1 MRATTLLAA
10 DVLKL
15 WTTSSSSS
23 WSHSQET
30 NRPINQC
37 IAAPTGRIITAAAG
51 GRAECSLT
59 MLRCVCS
66 GVKNETLLC
75 CANVVLRDKQEY
87 GGVCISCVHSF
98 STTCYSVQQ
107 RWRRKQRTGGDVL
120 ARGHGCAL
128 ISTLTHL
135 APTRLLTWNSG
146 ERTDSWGRAAVSPV
160 NNLQRQA
167 FTACW
172 PALRAEEDIDPHWHV
187 MYKLLQS
194 FSGLRWINDQF

>member
-1 MRATTLLAA
+1 M
-10 DVLKL
+10 V
-15 WTTSSSSS
+15 
-23 WSHSQET
+23 
-30 NRPINQC
+30 
-37 IAAPTGRIITAAAG
+37 
-51 GRAECSLT
+51 SLT
-59 MLRCVCS
+59 GNKQTDQSVHRCTYGSHHYSGCRRTSRALSNNAPLRLQWCE
-66 GVKNETLLC
+66 KWNAALLC
-75 CANVVLRDKQEY
+75 QCCAERETEY
-87 GGVCISCVHSF
+87 GGVCICCVHSF

-172 PALRAEEDIDPHWHV
+172 PALRAAEDIDPHWHV